1 MNEQILNS
9 NEKDDEDIETRF
21 KPFMDESIP
30 EPKKRE
36 KEEISQYS

>member
-9 NEKDDEDIETRF
+9 NEKDDEDIEDRI

-30 EPKKRE
+30 EPNKKE
-36 KEEISQYS
+36 KEEIFSL